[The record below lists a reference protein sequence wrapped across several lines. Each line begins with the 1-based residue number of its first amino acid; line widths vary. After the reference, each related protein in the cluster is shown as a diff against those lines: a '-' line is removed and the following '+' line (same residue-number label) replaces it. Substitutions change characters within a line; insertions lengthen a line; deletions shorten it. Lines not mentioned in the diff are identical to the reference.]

1 MAELT
6 LSRLVGLALCGV
18 CGLTLDAA
26 MQPGTPSSAQEE
38 ALAASFAVK
47 LASVVGHATGED
59 APESSRETRVTE
71 AEVNA
76 YLRSNAPLPAGISEP
91 HLTFVGNGRATSDAV
106 VDLDRIRALRQGGW
120 FDPLSYLTGRL
131 SVTATSVLRASEGVA
146 RVTIEHAEVGGIP
159 VAGRILRELI
169 ASYTKSDETPDGVDV
184 DGEHPLPYGI
194 REIQIHPGEVRIV
207 Q

>member
-1 MAELT
+1 MAEFT

-26 MQPGTPSSAQEE
+26 MQRQTPSPTQEE

-47 LASVVGHATGED
+47 LAGVVGHSAGEGV
-59 APESSRETRVTE
+59 PESSRETRVTE

-91 HLTFVGNGRATSDAV
+91 HVTFAGEGRAAGRAV
-106 VDLDRIRALRQGGW
+106 VDLDQVRELRQGGW
-120 FDPLSYLTGRL
+120 FNPLSYLTGQL
-131 SVTATSVLRASEGVA
+131 SVTATGVLRASDGVA
-146 RVTIEHAEVGGIP
+146 RVTIERAEVGGIP
-159 VAGRILRELI
+159 LPARLLRELI

-194 REIQIHPGEVRIV
+194 REIQVHPGEVRIV